1 MERGCRRGTF
11 VDGVNKMEIRRM
23 TENDLAEV
31 GALYAASWKQGYK
44 RLLPQE
50 YLDGITADWYKART
64 DFLDEGSFVI
74 LDGERIAAHCHARPA
89 AEPQMRGWGEI
100 HTMYALPQFW
110 GKGHAGELLDYA
122 ANWLCECGFDDV
134 YLYVLEGNERA
145 ERFYTKHGFRA
156 NGDTIQCEVGGK
168 TVTDKRMVK
177 SFPRSTRYGEIEI
190 QTVESGADAVE
201 CVLKTGDFNA
211 RNSLLL
217 CLDWYLDPYYRK
229 TLPEREQVV
238 EVLREYEKTAADS
251 TLFAVQELLEF
262 YC

>member
-1 MERGCRRGTF
+1 M
-11 VDGVNKMEIRRM
+11 DGVSKMEIRRM
-23 TENDLAEV
+23 TESDLREV
-31 GALYAASWKQGYK
+31 DELYVAAWKAGYK
-44 RLLPQE
+44 GLLPQDF
-50 YLDGITADWYKART
+50 LDGLTSKIVDRSPKSY
-64 DFLDEGSFVI
+64 FFDEGSFVI
-74 LDGERIAAHCHARPA
+74 LDGERIAAHCHARLA
-89 AEPQMRGWGEI
+89 AEPKMRGWGEI

-110 GKGHAGELLDYA
+110 GKGHAGELLNYA

-229 TLPEREQVV
+229 TLPERERVV
-238 EVLREYEKTAADS
+238 EVLREYEKTAVDS